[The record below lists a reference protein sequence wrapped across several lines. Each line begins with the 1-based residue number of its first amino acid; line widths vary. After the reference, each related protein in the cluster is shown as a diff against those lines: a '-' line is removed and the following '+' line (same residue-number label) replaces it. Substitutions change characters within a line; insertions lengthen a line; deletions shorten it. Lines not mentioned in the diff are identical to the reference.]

1 MKNRGRA
8 RKDRIDD
15 NLKTDSTILLTQYS
29 SEASQLI
36 KSFTKNIPIVVIIL
50 ISIAAMTIFDLVM
63 DLGFFKNILSDKT
76 IDAMIIVVS
85 IFLILFLIFTV
96 RPVLRSQKI
105 LDKWSNL
112 FENNA
117 IKTGILL
124 TINNKSKEEI
134 LNALSETIEEIG
146 TPLQH
151 YLSKSN
157 HNEFY
162 DVRID
167 DTTTTTTTTTFDI
180 LIDSSTI
187 KPIDSDSDSD
197 SDSLRNT
204 IQDYGAIL
212 VKIVNG
218 IVDKDITQS
227 FIESLRKY
235 KKLGNKIGLTMII
248 GESIDP
254 ECYNVMN
261 KNKDKIISEKLIFI
275 EKPTYTDSDLKNLNN
290 ILT

>member
-76 IDAMIIVVS
+76 IDAMIIAIS

-117 IKTGILL
+117 IRTGILL
-124 TINNKSKEEI
+124 TINNNSKEEI

-157 HNEFY
+157 HDEFY
-162 DVRID
+162 DVNID
-167 DTTTTTTTTTFDI
+167 DTITTTFDI

-197 SDSLRNT
+197 SLRNT

-212 VKIVNG
+212 VKIVHG

-254 ECYNVMN
+254 ECYNIMN

>member
-1 MKNRGRA
+1 MTNRGT
-8 RKDRIDD
+8 RKGRIDD
-15 NLKTDSTILLTQYS
+15 NLNTDSPILLTQYS

-36 KSFTKNIPIVVIIL
+36 KSFTKNIPFVVIIL
-50 ISIAAMTIFDLVM
+50 ILIAAMTIFDLAM
-63 DLGFFKNILSDKT
+63 DLGFKNILSDKT

-117 IKTGILL
+117 IRTGILL
-124 TINNKSKEEI
+124 TINNNSKEEV

-146 TPLQH
+146 IPLQH

-157 HNEFY
+157 NHNEFY
-162 DVRID
+162 DVSID
-167 DTTTTTTTTTFDI
+167 DTTTTTCDI

-187 KPIDSDSDSD
+187 KPIDSDSDS
-197 SDSLRNT
+197 LRNT
-204 IQDYGAIL
+204 IQDYGSIL

-235 KKLGNKIGLTMII
+235 KKRGNKIGLAMII

-254 ECYNVMN
+254 ESYNIM
-261 KNKDKIISEKLIFI
+261 KKIKDKIISEKLIFI
-275 EKPTYTDSDLKNLNN
+275 EKPTYTDSDLENLNN

>member
-76 IDAMIIVVS
+76 IDAMIIAVS

-96 RPVLRSQKI
+96 RPILRSQKI

-167 DTTTTTTTTTFDI
+167 DTTTTTTTTFDI

-187 KPIDSDSDSD
+187 KPIDSD

-212 VKIVNG
+212 VKIVHG

-235 KKLGNKIGLTMII
+235 KQRGNKIGLAMII

-254 ECYNVMN
+254 ECYNIMN

>member
-1 MKNRGRA
+1 MTNKGGT
-8 RKDRIDD
+8 RKGGIDD
-15 NLKTDSTILLTQYS
+15 NINTDSPILLTQYS

-36 KSFTKNIPIVVIIL
+36 KSFTKNIPFVVIIL
-50 ISIAAMTIFDLVM
+50 ILIAALTIFDLVM
-63 DLGFFKNILSDKT
+63 DLGFKSILSDKT

-85 IFLILFLIFTV
+85 LFLILFLIFTV

-112 FENNA
+112 FENNS
-117 IKTGILL
+117 IRTGILL
-124 TINNKSKEEI
+124 SINNKSKEEI

-151 YLSKSN
+151 YLSKSTN

-162 DVRID
+162 DVSID
-167 DTTTTTTTTTFDI
+167 DTTTTTFDI

-187 KPIDSDSDSD
+187 KPIDSDS
-197 SDSLRNT
+197 LRNT
-204 IQDYGAIL
+204 IQDYGGIL

-218 IVDKDITQS
+218 IVNKDITQS
-227 FIESLRKY
+227 FIESLQKY
-235 KKLGNKIGLTMII
+235 KKRGNKIGLAMII

-254 ECYNVMN
+254 ESYNIVN
-261 KNKDKIISEKLIFI
+261 KIKDKIINEKLIFI

>member
-1 MKNRGRA
+1 MTNRGT
-8 RKDRIDD
+8 RKGRIDD
-15 NLKTDSTILLTQYS
+15 DINADSPILLTQYS

-36 KSFTKNIPIVVIIL
+36 KSFTKNIPFVVIIL
-50 ISIAAMTIFDLVM
+50 ILIAAMTIFDLAM
-63 DLGFFKNILSDKT
+63 DLGFKNILSDKT

-117 IKTGILL
+117 IRTGILL
-124 TINNKSKEEI
+124 TINNNSKEEV

-146 TPLQH
+146 IPLQH

-157 HNEFY
+157 NHNEFY
-162 DVRID
+162 DVSID
-167 DTTTTTTTTTFDI
+167 DTTTTTCDI

-187 KPIDSDSDSD
+187 KPIDSDSDS
-197 SDSLRNT
+197 LRNT
-204 IQDYGAIL
+204 IQDYGSIL

-235 KKLGNKIGLTMII
+235 KKRGNKIGLAMII

-254 ECYNVMN
+254 ESYNIM
-261 KNKDKIISEKLIFI
+261 KKIKDKIISEKLILI
-275 EKPTYTDSDLKNLNN
+275 EKPTFTDSDLKNLNN